1 MTSATENPDGAV
13 PQVIDAVPGSPAPVE
28 VERVAT
34 ADAEAAIV
42 WLNRPDSLNAIDSA
56 MVLALDV
63 ALRELDADE
72 SVRVVF
78 VTGRGRAFS
87 AGGDLTAYLE
97 LQQDAVA
104 FPRFLDAL
112 HSAFGMIRTMSKP
125 VVALVNG
132 VTAAGGLE
140 LLLSCDFAFAARSA
154 QIGDAHL
161 NYGQMG
167 GGGVLALLPRIIGP
181 ARARELIFSGEFL
194 SARQAAE
201 MGLVNRVVNDDAL
214 IATGIEFAR
223 GVAAKSAAAVAAA
236 KSVLNGGWADG
247 TGLDSAL
254 RLERERTALYCLTLP
269 DSHEGLL
276 AFAERRRASAE
287 RRS

>member
-1 MTSATENPDGAV
+1 M
-13 PQVIDAVPGSPAPVE
+13 APVE
-28 VERVAT
+28 IERVDA
-34 ADAEAAIV
+34 AGAEAAIV

-56 MVLALDV
+56 MVSALDA

-72 SVRVVF
+72 AVRVVF
-78 VTGRGRAFS
+78 LTGRGRAFS

-97 LQQDAVA
+97 LQRDAVA

-132 VTAAGGLE
+132 ITAAGGLE

-154 QIGDAHL
+154 RIGDAHL

-194 SARQAAE
+194 SAAEAAE
-201 MGLVNRVVNDDAL
+201 LGLVNKVVDDDAL
-214 IATGIEFAR
+214 IATGLEFAR

-236 KSVLNGGWADG
+236 KFVLNSGWADG

-254 RLERERTALYCLTLP
+254 LLERERTARYCLTLP
-269 DSHEGLL
+269 DSHDGLR
-276 AFAERRRASAE
+276 AFAERRRAKAAGNS
-287 RRS
+287 